1 MLTSPAGKTDVCLK
15 CWHSVK
21 KLLQGSPDSQS
32 LHICSSHSFQVAS
45 WCSTSIQ
52 KFRSNSNLELDL
64 PINANNYS
72 VCIKKLRMLYR
83 KKKERN
89 VFEKHR
95 KVKLI
100 KYSTGAQTT
109 HNTMMCL
116 GFLNTVGILTA
127 FLLPSFSLFF
137 LIIFFSMLAE
147 EVCSSIIIYSH

>member
-83 KKKERN
+83 KKERKECIWKAQKSQTYK
-89 VFEKHR
+89 VLHR
-95 KVKLI
+95 CTNCTQHNDVSWI
-100 KYSTGAQTT
+100 SEYSGYI
-109 HNTMMCL
+109 N
-116 GFLNTVGILTA
+116 
-127 FLLPSFSLFF
+127 SLFAPLLLSSF
-137 LIIFFSMLAE
+137 LFDYFFFNAGRGSL
-147 EVCSSIIIYSH
+147 